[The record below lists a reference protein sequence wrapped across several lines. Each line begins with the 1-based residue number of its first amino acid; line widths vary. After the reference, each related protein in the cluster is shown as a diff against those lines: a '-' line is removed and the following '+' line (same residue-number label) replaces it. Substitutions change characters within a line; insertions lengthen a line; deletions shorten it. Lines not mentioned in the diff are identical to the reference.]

1 MGVGLPREFHSEILG
16 EDFFEIWRS
25 CVFFGGWFD
34 EKKKLRCWILVFVDE
49 ILRYQKDLM

>member
-34 EKKKLRCWILVFVDE
+34 EKKNYVAGFLFL
-49 ILRYQKDLM
+49 LMKF